1 MIKIHSPFWWESLT
15 DTELLRVRLC
25 DLELSLENAPH
36 VSMALNRLHRELEN
50 KKIAFQPHA
59 WISDEWFSPDSMPGI
74 AIPFYLLHPKLI
86 RLEKNYIGKVEGL
99 KPDHFM
105 KLLRHETGHAIESA
119 YHTRKHPLRIE
130 LFGPSE
136 IPYPSQYTAKRYSKN
151 FVKHLEEN
159 YAQAHPDEDFAETFA
174 VWLTPGSKWKEQYI
188 GTKALDKLLGMNSL
202 MKEIQ
207 LQEPILTNQRRL
219 EPIEKDKRTLRE
231 YFMAKKRRILVR
243 SLLSSQFKMNRIFT
257 PVKEHPRSPSAHSV
271 LRRHKKEL
279 IVAVAEK
286 TNQYH
291 YNIER
296 MFNHLVKD
304 CKQNKLHLKVR
315 ASEAKVKLEKELVRN
330 AKTYFEKGH
339 HRIIM

>member
-1 MIKIHSPFWWESLT
+1 MVKTDDTFWWENLS
-15 DTELLRVRLC
+15 DSELLSVRLC
-25 DLELSLENAPH
+25 DLELSIDKAPH
-36 VSMALNRLHRELEN
+36 VLMALNRLNRELEH
-50 KKIAFQPHA
+50 KKISFRPYA

-86 RLEKNYIGKVEGL
+86 RLEKSYMGNIEGL
-99 KPDHFM
+99 KPEHFI

-130 LFGPSE
+130 LFGRSD
-136 IPYPSQYTAKRYSKN
+136 IPYPSKYTAKKYSKN
-151 FVKHLEEN
+151 YVKHLEEN
-159 YAQAHPDEDFAETFA
+159 YAQSHPDEDFAETFA
-174 VWLTPGSKWKEQYI
+174 VWLAPGSNWKDQYA
-188 GTKALDKLLGMNSL
+188 GTKALDKLLGMDSL

-207 LQEPILTNQRRL
+207 LQRPILTNQRRL

-231 YFMAKKRRILVR
+231 YFMAKKKRLLAK
-243 SLLSSQFKMNRIFT
+243 SLLSSKFNLNKLFT
-257 PVKEHPRSPSAHSV
+257 PVKEHPRSLEAHNI

-279 IVAVAEK
+279 IEAVAQK

-339 HRIIM
+339 HRIVM